1 MLSPPL
7 SLFDP
12 SASGDVT
19 MPLVAS
25 KAPNRAAGLL
35 AGAVA
40 FVALDGGFET
50 K

>member
-12 SASGDVT
+12 SASVT

-25 KAPNRAAGLL
+25 KAPNREAGLL
-35 AGAVA
+35 AGVVA
-40 FVALDGGFET
+40 SVALDGGFET